1 MKIKRKVLA
10 VSKIM
15 VLLLCALF
23 LSSCTVVK
31 NDEAQIETKKPSI
44 AADALSTEGS
54 KVPQLSG
61 DTVKMTYAKSEI
73 SETVKAELQNK
84 YDEAAA
90 MDRNVVGSILQF
102 TPYEGE
108 EADRHAQWNT
118 HAIISSDD
126 HDRYAQYIYTG
137 KWAKWGSVQVLGG
150 KLTDDGQSID
160 GQVLLLCKSFGFDHL
175 LTNGAEF
182 ALNYPLGVNWNGNV
196 QTYHVFAVQTV
207 PIEKGEDFVSHK
219 TGYIPPEAYELIES
233 IQSLDQQAREEYYNA
248 LSLEYGGVAANIGED
263 DGVLILCGMS
273 MSDSDSMI
281 VAYAAAE

>member
-1 MKIKRKVLA
+1 M
-10 VSKIM
+10 
-15 VLLLCALF
+15 
-23 LSSCTVVK
+23 
-31 NDEAQIETKKPSI
+31 
-44 AADALSTEGS
+44 
-54 KVPQLSG
+54 
-61 DTVKMTYAKSEI
+61 
-73 SETVKAELQNK
+73 
-84 YDEAAA
+84 
-90 MDRNVVGSILQF
+90 
-102 TPYEGE
+102 
-108 EADRHAQWNT
+108 
-118 HAIISSDD
+118 
-126 HDRYAQYIYTG
+126 
-137 KWAKWGSVQVLGG
+137 LGG

-196 QTYHVFAVQTV
+196 QTYHVFAVQAA
-207 PIEKGEDFVSHK
+207 PIENGEDFVSHK